1 MERQKL
7 PADEIDRQ
15 LVDLGERI
23 AQEYNTAALVSGST
37 QLGEEGLREFIGNVR
52 GLMGGGALAPLLDRH
67 DVENIHILGHDNV
80 VLSLANGE
88 RVVSS
93 PVAGSEEELVM
104 MIRHLAATAG
114 HTSRRFD
121 TASPILDLRLAS
133 GHRLFAV
140 TAVAE
145 RTSVVIRRHR
155 LLSASMDSLAEKGT
169 VTPQIIE
176 VLRAAVRPPNPANL
190 LVVGGTGAGKTTL
203 LRSLI
208 SEIPQWELLV
218 TIEDTLELHLRSS
231 GLHPRT
237 LALET
242 RTANTEGTGEVTT
255 YDLAKAALR
264 MSPDRV
270 IVGEVRGGEVMQLL
284 QAMGIGNDGSLG
296 TIHAGSTRAAINK
309 MLIYAQRSPDAPTPD
324 SVLREIAEVLHLL
337 VYIKKLPDGRRA
349 VTSIREVTGYEDGKV
364 LTSEVFGPG
373 PNGVAVYTRP
383 FKPDGQAL
391 ARLLD
396 SGFDPRSLGEPY
408 RLEDVRRD
416 RARRA
421 AQERPVAPQRPAP
434 QHQHAPRPPQ
444 QPVRQAR
451 PAQPHGQPAPQAPP
465 QPHPQQEG
473 APAQPPAPAPVAQQP
488 QAPAAPQQS
497 RAPQGRPQPQ
507 QPPQQPP
514 VRANAPLQAV
524 PPVAPTAA
532 SGSRPGGAAMTA
544 ATVIFLGAIAG
555 IGLLT
560 IGLSFQ
566 RKSPEHGEGK
576 RLKKF
581 RAKGTRADA
590 RKAFADRM
598 LQLVLAVLLGLGG
611 WYATGWIAGGVLG
624 AMAGWVGPL
633 MVQAPRK
640 RHAVT
645 DEIEQYSQ
653 WAEQVRDL
661 VGASGSLFEAVTLSA
676 ENAPVKLRPA
686 VVNMTALARTVGL
699 PPALDWF
706 AAEMRSP
713 FADRLVLGMKIA
725 WDSGARVT
733 EAFESTARGMRNEVE
748 MRRRNE
754 VANSRAWTQVVAI
767 LFVTLISVGFMFI
780 FNQGFFDPFGS
791 TIGQI
796 VLLAVGVLI
805 FGNVFWVLKLSE
817 TGVPIRLLAVEGSGD
832 SDAST
837 VPAGTRAQ

>member
-1 MERQKL
+1 MPDASPAVALFRRHHEFLLERFLEMERQKL

-23 AQEYNTAALVSGST
+23 VREYNTSALVSGSA
-37 QLGEEGLREFIGNVR
+37 QLGTEGAREFIGNVR

-88 RVVSS
+88 RIPAA

-155 LLSASMDSLAEKGT
+155 MLQASMAGLAEKGT

-208 SEIPQWELLV
+208 AEVPQSELLV

-242 RTANTEGTGEVTT
+242 RTSNTEGTGEITT

-324 SVLREIAEVLHLL
+324 SVMREIAEVLHLL

-349 VTSIREVTGYEDGKV
+349 ITSIREVTGYEDGRV

-373 PNGVAVYTRP
+373 PDGIGVYTRP
-383 FKPDGQAL
+383 FKPDGEAL
-391 ARLLD
+391 ARLRD
-396 SGFDPRSLGEPY
+396 SGFDPTRLGEPY
-408 RLEDVRRD
+408 RPDEVRRD
-416 RARRA
+416 RAQRA
-421 AQERPVAPQRPAP
+421 TQKPAEQQPQKPVHPGPQAPAQRPSAQPAQRPQQPPARQPQPARPHAQPQPQAPPGAPPQRPYPQPRAVPPQPARQPAAP
-434 QHQHAPRPPQ
+434 APAPVARQAPPPQGANPAGAPPQQAQQPSHTQPQPQPRGGPPQ
-444 QPVRQAR
+444 QPVRQATHT
-451 PAQPHGQPAPQAPP
+451 QPQTRPQA
-465 QPHPQQEG
+465 
-473 APAQPPAPAPVAQQP
+473 AP
-488 QAPAAPQQS
+488 
-497 RAPQGRPQPQ
+497 
-507 QPPQQPP
+507 PPQQP
-514 VRANAPLQAV
+514 R
-524 PPVAPTAA
+524 
-532 SGSRPGGAAMTA
+532 GDGR
-544 ATVIFLGAIAG
+544 
-555 IGLLT
+555 
-560 IGLSFQ
+560 
-566 RKSPEHGEGK
+566 E
-576 RLKKF
+576 
-581 RAKGTRADA
+581 
-590 RKAFADRM
+590 
-598 LQLVLAVLLGLGG
+598 
-611 WYATGWIAGGVLG
+611 
-624 AMAGWVGPL
+624 VG
-633 MVQAPRK
+633 R
-640 RHAVT
+640 
-645 DEIEQYSQ
+645 
-653 WAEQVRDL
+653 
-661 VGASGSLFEAVTLSA
+661 
-676 ENAPVKLRPA
+676 
-686 VVNMTALARTVGL
+686 
-699 PPALDWF
+699 
-706 AAEMRSP
+706 
-713 FADRLVLGMKIA
+713 
-725 WDSGARVT
+725 
-733 EAFESTARGMRNEVE
+733 
-748 MRRRNE
+748 
-754 VANSRAWTQVVAI
+754 
-767 LFVTLISVGFMFI
+767 
-780 FNQGFFDPFGS
+780 
-791 TIGQI
+791 
-796 VLLAVGVLI
+796 
-805 FGNVFWVLKLSE
+805 
-817 TGVPIRLLAVEGSGD
+817 
-832 SDAST
+832 
-837 VPAGTRAQ
+837 

>member
-1 MERQKL
+1 MADVSPAVELFRRHHEHLLERYLELERQRL
-7 PADEIDRQ
+7 PTDEVDRQ

-23 AQEYNTAALVSGST
+23 AREYNTSALISGSA
-37 QLGEEGLREFIGNVR
+37 QLDSEAIREFIGNVR

-88 RVVSS
+88 RIPAA
-93 PVAGSEEELVM
+93 PVATSEEELVM

-140 TAVAE
+140 TSVAE

-155 LLSASMDSLAEKGT
+155 MLQASLGGLEEKGT
-169 VTPQIIE
+169 VTPQISE

-242 RTANTEGTGEVTT
+242 RTANTEGTGEITT

-349 VTSIREVTGYEDGKV
+349 ITSIREVTGYEDGRV

-373 PNGVAVYTRP
+373 PNGVAVYTKP

-391 ARLLD
+391 ARLCD
-396 SGFDPRSLGEPY
+396 SGFDPRSLGEPG
-408 RLEDVRRD
+408 RPPQFRRD
-416 RARRA
+416 RAHPVA
-421 AQERPVAPQRPAP
+421 AQPVAQPPQRPQGVPQPAP
-434 QHQHAPRPPQ
+434 SQHAPAGRPVPAQLSGQPQPQPQ
-444 QPVRQAR
+444 QEPRRPRPQP
-451 PAQPHGQPAPQAPP
+451 PAQPAPAPGTPAR
-465 QPHPQQEG
+465 
-473 APAQPPAPAPVAQQP
+473 APAAPVPAPVAQQ
-488 QAPAAPQQS
+488 
-497 RAPQGRPQPQ
+497 Q
-507 QPPQQPP
+507 QPTALSPARRAQSPGGGYPESPP
-514 VRANAPLQAV
+514 
-524 PPVAPTAA
+524 
-532 SGSRPGGAAMTA
+532 PGGAE
-544 ATVIFLGAIAG
+544 
-555 IGLLT
+555 
-560 IGLSFQ
+560 
-566 RKSPEHGEGK
+566 R
-576 RLKKF
+576 
-581 RAKGTRADA
+581 
-590 RKAFADRM
+590 
-598 LQLVLAVLLGLGG
+598 
-611 WYATGWIAGGVLG
+611 
-624 AMAGWVGPL
+624 
-633 MVQAPRK
+633 PR
-640 RHAVT
+640 
-645 DEIEQYSQ
+645 
-653 WAEQVRDL
+653 
-661 VGASGSLFEAVTLSA
+661 
-676 ENAPVKLRPA
+676 
-686 VVNMTALARTVGL
+686 
-699 PPALDWF
+699 
-706 AAEMRSP
+706 
-713 FADRLVLGMKIA
+713 
-725 WDSGARVT
+725 
-733 EAFESTARGMRNEVE
+733 
-748 MRRRNE
+748 
-754 VANSRAWTQVVAI
+754 
-767 LFVTLISVGFMFI
+767 
-780 FNQGFFDPFGS
+780 
-791 TIGQI
+791 
-796 VLLAVGVLI
+796 
-805 FGNVFWVLKLSE
+805 
-817 TGVPIRLLAVEGSGD
+817 
-832 SDAST
+832 
-837 VPAGTRAQ
+837 